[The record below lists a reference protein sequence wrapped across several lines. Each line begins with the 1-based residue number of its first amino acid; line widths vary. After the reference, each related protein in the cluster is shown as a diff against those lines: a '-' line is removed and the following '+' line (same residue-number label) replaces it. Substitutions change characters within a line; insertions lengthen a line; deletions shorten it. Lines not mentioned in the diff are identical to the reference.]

1 MYNLI
6 RYHVSYSETTGGLW
20 FYSKDEAANF
30 NADIVND
37 NNFEFCEYKA
47 KLIGNTV
54 DQPNPNKA
62 NVILKNTT
70 ILSHQIF
77 Q

>member
-1 MYNLI
+1 MPVYNLI
-6 RYHVSYSETTGGLW
+6 RYHVSYSETTGSLW
-20 FYSKDEAANF
+20 FYSKDEAAIF

-47 KLIGNTV
+47 KLIGNIAG
-54 DQPNPNKA
+54 QPNPNKA

-70 ILSHQIF
+70 MLSH
-77 Q
+77 